1 MNQLFSGT
9 IEVGY
14 RLPELILPPIT
25 RKTLALFAGA
35 SHDHT
40 AIHIEPAIA
49 QAMGH
54 EDVIAHGMLVMASM
68 ARLLTRWRPQRN
80 IRRLKARFLATV
92 AVGDVLSFTGH
103 VASLSE
109 HNGLRHAGII
119 INGVVQ
125 HGRPVITGEA
135 EVAL

>member
-1 MNQLFSGT
+1 MNQLLTSK
-9 IEVGY
+9 IHVGY
-14 RLPELILPPIT
+14 QLPELTLPPIS

-49 QAMGH
+49 RAMGH
-54 EDVIAHGMLVMASM
+54 EDVIAHGMLVMACM

-80 IRRLKARFLATV
+80 IRRFKARFLATV
-92 AVGDVLSFTGH
+92 LVGDALSFTGH
-103 VASLSE
+103 VASLGE
-109 HNGLRHAGII
+109 RDGLRHTGII
-119 INGVVQ
+119 INGSTQ

-135 EVAL
+135 EVIL

>member
-1 MNQLFSGT
+1 MNQHVPSM
-9 IEVGY
+9 IQVGY
-14 RLPELILPPIT
+14 RLPDLSLPPIS

-80 IRRLKARFLATV
+80 IQRLKARFLATV
-92 AVGDVLSFTGH
+92 AVGDALSFTGH
-103 VASLSE
+103 VASLDE
-109 HNGLRHAGII
+109 HDGLRCAGII
-119 INGVVQ
+119 INGATQ
-125 HGRPVITGEA
+125 HGHPVITGEA
-135 EVAL
+135 DVIL